1 MKLDELKQ
9 YTRLKSDEIYYLVE
23 IERLKQIKKTEIQ
36 YYNSP
41 SLLAVPGGEP
51 SSPTE
56 RLAVASIEFAEKV
69 ENRIAE
75 MKQRLAETR
84 QKLTDIDEFIQ
95 SVEDSETRAMLR
107 RHIKQRVSYNQ
118 IAKEFF
124 VSRNYVAKRIK
135 GVCD

>member
-1 MKLDELKQ
+1 MKLEELKQ

-41 SLLAVPGGEP
+41 SLLTVPGGEP

-56 RLAVASIEFAEKV
+56 RLAVTSIEFAEKV

-75 MKQRLAETR
+75 MKERLAETR
-84 QKLTDIDEFIQ
+84 RKLNDIDEFIN
-95 SVEDSETRAMLR
+95 SVEDRETRSMLR
-107 RHIKQRVSYNQ
+107 RHIKQRTSYNQ
-118 IAKEFF
+118 IAREFF

-135 GVCD
+135 SVCN

>member
-9 YTRLKSDEIYYLVE
+9 YTRLKSDEIFYLVE
-23 IERLKQIKKTEIQ
+23 IERLKQIKKTEVQ
-36 YYNSP
+36 YYSSP
-41 SLLAVPGGEP
+41 SLISVPNGQP

-84 QKLTDIDEFIQ
+84 RKLTDIDEFIK
-95 SVEDSETRAMLR
+95 SVDDSETRAMLR
-107 RHIKQRVSYNQ
+107 RHIYQRVSYNQ

-135 GVCD
+135 SACN

>member
-9 YTRLKSDEIYYLVE
+9 YTRLKSDEIFYLVE
-23 IERLKQIKKTEIQ
+23 IERLKQIKKTEVQ
-36 YYNSP
+36 YYSSP
-41 SLLAVPGGEP
+41 SLISAPNGQP

-75 MKQRLAETR
+75 MKERLAETR
-84 QKLTDIDEFIQ
+84 RKLTDIDEFIK

-107 RHIKQRVSYNQ
+107 RHIYQRVSYNQ

-135 GVCD
+135 SACN